1 MKKFKPFTIM
11 KKTLMTLLVMLC
23 AAAAASAATTF
34 TIDGLKYTNQSGTVV
49 QVSGYE
55 TAPTGELVI
64 PGQVTYNGTTYTVN
78 RIGYNA
84 FRNCSDITSVVLP
97 NTVTVIDFSAFGNC
111 SNLTSIS
118 LPSGLV
124 SIGSGAFQYC
134 TSLTSLTIPAS
145 VTSIAGEGQT
155 NTTNRGPV
163 YGCDNLE
170 TLVVEAGNTVYDS
183 RDNCNAIVKT
193 ATNTMIFG
201 CKGSTFPAS
210 VTTIGKGAFK
220 ETTIEN
226 VTISEGVTTL
236 ETFSFYHCRNLKS
249 LNISSTVSTIGS
261 EAFTGCPS
269 LESIVVADANATFDS
284 RDNCNAI
291 IKTADDEL
299 ILGCVNTEI
308 PATVKAVGYKA
319 FTETLITDITLPEG
333 VTTLKPWALSKCGM
347 LKTVVLPSTL
357 TDIQYGAFQECN
369 SLTDIYAYP
378 HANSVTLG
386 GDVWA
391 FMDETLWTSTD
402 CTLHVYPEDF
412 DYYSTADQWKEFTV
426 IGDLGEPATGKPGDA
441 NGDGD
446 VNVNDVTVTINYI
459 LDKNPTPFVFENADV
474 DGDGAVNV
482 MDVTAII
489 NLILNNN

>member
-84 FRNCSDITSVVLP
+84 FRNCNDITSVVLP

-236 ETFSFYHCRNLKS
+236 ETFSFYYCRNLKS

-299 ILGCVNTEI
+299 I
-308 PATVKAVGYKA
+308 
-319 FTETLITDITLPEG
+319 
-333 VTTLKPWALSKCGM
+333 
-347 LKTVVLPSTL
+347 
-357 TDIQYGAFQECN
+357 
-369 SLTDIYAYP
+369 
-378 HANSVTLG
+378 
-386 GDVWA
+386 
-391 FMDETLWTSTD
+391 
-402 CTLHVYPEDF
+402 
-412 DYYSTADQWKEFTV
+412 
-426 IGDLGEPATGKPGDA
+426 
-441 NGDGD
+441 
-446 VNVNDVTVTINYI
+446 
-459 LDKNPTPFVFENADV
+459 
-474 DGDGAVNV
+474 
-482 MDVTAII
+482 
-489 NLILNNN
+489 